1 MCGICGFVDPTGSYE
16 REAVIHAQAERIAHR
31 GPDDDGF
38 HADGNVQLGFR
49 RLSIIDLESGQQ
61 PIFNADGSK
70 VITFNG
76 EIYNYR
82 QVREQLA
89 ARGHRFRTHSDT
101 EVLLHAYEEHGTRVF
116 DHLRGMFAFA
126 VWDSREREVFL
137 ARDFFGIKPLY
148 YAPLKDGLAW
158 ASEIK
163 CLLEHPGVRRELNME
178 ALSSYL
184 SFQYNPL
191 DETMFTGI
199 FTLPPA
205 HYLRWKDGQYEIRR
219 YWAAEFHPDIG
230 RTFEDHVEELSAV
243 LDDSVQA
250 HMIADVEVGSFLS
263 SGVDSSFVAASF
275 GGQRTFTVGFE
286 NPGYNEIDAALAL
299 ATQIGVESHSKVIT
313 PEEYWDALSD
323 IQWHMDEPLAD
334 PACVPLYF
342 VSKLAREHVKVVLS
356 GEGADELF
364 GGYQIYNEPHG
375 LRHLSALP
383 KSMRTGLWAAASR
396 FPDFHGKNYLRRG
409 TTDLVDRF
417 IGNAYQFRADQVRDL
432 MNQPVEFPLT
442 PQDIT
447 GPFYARTIGQD
458 DATRMQHLDIH
469 LWMVGDILLK
479 ADKMSM
485 ANSIEVRVPF
495 LDKEVMKVAAKV
507 PTAFRM
513 DGTHTKRLF
522 RAAARDKLPREYYER
537 PKLGFPV
544 PIRLWLRE
552 QPWNGRVRDEFYSP
566 AAQDLFDTS
575 MLVRLMDEHQAGV
588 ADHSRLIWTVYAFLV
603 WHARYFPV

>member
-1 MCGICGFVDPTGSYE
+1 MCGICGFIDPATSYD
-16 REAVIHAQAERIAHR
+16 RAAVVRAQASRIVHR
-31 GPDDDGF
+31 GPDDEGF
-38 HADGNVQLGFR
+38 HSDGDLHLGFR
-49 RLSIIDLESGQQ
+49 RLSIIDLHQGHQ
-61 PIFNADGSK
+61 PLFNADGSK

-76 EIYNYR
+76 EIYNYPAI
-82 QVREQLA
+82 REQLA
-89 ARGHRFRTHSDT
+89 GRGHEFRTNSDT
-101 EVLLHAYEEHGTRVF
+101 EVLLHAYEEYGTSVF

-126 VWDSREREVFL
+126 VWDSRERELFL

-148 YAPLKDGLAW
+148 YAPIPGGIAW

-163 CLLEHPGVRRELNME
+163 CLLEHPAVRRELNLQGL
-178 ALSSYL
+178 ASYL

-199 FTLPPA
+199 YKLPPA
-205 HYLRWKDGQYEIRR
+205 HYLRWKDGRYEIRR
-219 YWAAEFHPDIG
+219 YWAPEFHPEVG
-230 RTFEDHVEELSAV
+230 RSFEDHVEELSAV
-243 LDDSVQA
+243 LDDSVKA

-286 NPGYNEIDAALAL
+286 NAGYNEIDAALAL
-299 ATQIGVESHSKVIT
+299 AAQIGVESHSKVIT
-313 PEEYWDALSD
+313 PTEYWDALSD

-342 VSKLAREHVKVVLS
+342 VSKVAREHVKVVLS

-375 LRHLSALP
+375 LRHLNRLP
-383 KSMRTGLWAAASR
+383 RSMKTGLWGAASR
-396 FPDFHGKNYLRRG
+396 LPDFYGKNYVHRG
-409 TTDLVDRF
+409 TTALVDRF
-417 IGNAYQFRADQVRDL
+417 IGNAYQFRADQVARL
-432 MNQPVEFPLT
+432 MNAELAHPLT

-447 GPFYARTIGQD
+447 GPFYARSAGQD
-458 DATRMQHLDIH
+458 DATRMQHLDIN

-507 PTAFRM
+507 PTVHRM
-513 DGTHTKRLF
+513 DGRQTKRVF
-522 RAAARDKLPREYYER
+522 RAAARARLPREYYER

-544 PIRLWLRE
+544 PIRVWLKE
-552 QPWNGRVRDEFYSP
+552 QPWNARVREAFASP
-566 AAQDLFDTS
+566 AATELFDTS
-575 MLVRLMDEHQAGV
+575 LLRRLVDQHEAGV
-588 ADHSRLIWTVYAFLV
+588 ADNSRLIWTVFIFLV
-603 WHARYFPV
+603 WHARYFG